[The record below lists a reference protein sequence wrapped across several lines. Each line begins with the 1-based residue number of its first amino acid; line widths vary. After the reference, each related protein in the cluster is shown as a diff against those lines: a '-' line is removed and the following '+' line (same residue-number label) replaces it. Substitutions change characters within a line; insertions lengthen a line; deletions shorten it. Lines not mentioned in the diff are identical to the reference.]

1 MKKFLFF
8 LIFALL
14 LISGCYKSPS
24 VNDSNQVSDIN
35 QNNNT
40 FKKTDS
46 VEKPHFLRNYVS
58 KRNIEEDVTR
68 LPSRLETVYAKAQ
81 TEYSD
86 ELLKGLT
93 PIDIFMLDL
102 HALQLNHHKLKY
114 HLVNA
119 VPGYTPDLET
129 YLNELSGD
137 PVNEKSK
144 QKFFLALKDGTKQ
157 IEEIIVSYNEAYIYI
172 TYKTIPNE
180 LPDCGYTFYRV
191 EKTDQ
196 GVWKMGWLS
205 GQ

>member
-8 LIFALL
+8 IIFALL

-24 VNDSNQVSDIN
+24 VNDNNQVSDIN

-40 FKKTDS
+40 FQKTDS
-46 VEKPHFLRNYVS
+46 VEKPPFLRNYVS

-68 LPSRLETVYAKAQ
+68 LPSRLEIVYAKVQ

-93 PIDIFMLDL
+93 PIDIFILDL
-102 HALQLNHHKLKY
+102 HAQKLNHHKLKY
-114 HLVNA
+114 HLINA

-129 YLNELSGD
+129 YLKGLSRN
-137 PVNEKSK
+137 PVNEKNN
-144 QKFFLALKDGTKQ
+144 QKFFLTLKDDAKQ
-157 IEEIIVSYNEAYIYI
+157 IEEIIVSNNEAYIYI
-172 TYKTIPNE
+172 TYKTIPNA
-180 LPDCGYTFYRV
+180 LTDSGYTFSRV